1 MNHFVNLTI
10 FRQNN
15 IIINSKKKDFN
26 YEPKK
31 LTPNNDDEP
40 KIPYDLILNN
50 LIIFLY
56 KKLTP
61 FLFHEVKTY
70 LNSQFIK
77 YRNKKNT
84 NNESCN
90 KSPFNSDIIDI
101 YLNNNNNNNNTYL
114 I

>member
-10 FRQNN
+10 FKQNN
-15 IIINSKKKDFN
+15 IIINSKKKDSN

-31 LTPNNDDEP
+31 LTPNNDEP
-40 KIPYDLILNN
+40 KIPYELILNN

-70 LNSQFIK
+70 LNSLYIK
-77 YRNKKNT
+77 YRNKK
-84 NNESCN
+84 
-90 KSPFNSDIIDI
+90 K
-101 YLNNNNNNNNTYL
+101 YQ
-114 I
+114 